1 VFKNYRRK
9 LEKKLKLLLAKSQ
22 NEMFDNEGTRSFK
35 SLEAVK
41 NFEEV
46 YVQKYIFL
54 LIENNFQKHAGVM
67 ALIAKT
73 V

>member
-1 VFKNYRRK
+1 
-9 LEKKLKLLLAKSQ
+9 
-22 NEMFDNEGTRSFK
+22 MFDKEGTRSFK

-41 NFEEV
+41 NFEV
-46 YVQKYIFL
+46 YVQKYNFL

-67 ALIAKT
+67 ALIAKR

>member
-1 VFKNYRRK
+1 
-9 LEKKLKLLLAKSQ
+9 
-22 NEMFDNEGTRSFK
+22 MFDKEGTRSFK

-46 YVQKYIFL
+46 YVQKYNFL
-54 LIENNFQKHAGVM
+54 SIENNFQKHAGVM

-73 V
+73 VYHTMVTLHNLFSLAFFGRI

>member
-1 VFKNYRRK
+1 
-9 LEKKLKLLLAKSQ
+9 
-22 NEMFDNEGTRSFK
+22 MFDKDETRSYK

-46 YVQKYIFL
+46 YVQKYNFL